1 MPAFA
6 FNIYPKGFGNQIQL
20 QDAYG
25 VGRTI
30 VEQFR
35 VHIQQFPEFKSLTGQ
50 AEGFSI
56 LLYSDKDILDN
67 YVLDR
72 VKIEIE
78 SSINLKDDDFVKI
91 LEGFERSGHIC
102 CWRECD
108 PDKNLRDIQLKLLAT
123 NLREELPL
131 SDPYALSES
140 DWVEPI
146 RFILRSDFNMTS
158 TNQKINQILQS
169 WKTVIRTWC
178 PLGIPLPLRNQLRH
192 LILNPLGREVEG
204 RVLRHI

>member
-6 FNIYPKGFGNQIQL
+6 FNIYPKGFGNQIQP

-35 VHIQQFPEFKSLTGQ
+35 VRIRQFPEFKSLTGQ
-50 AEGFSI
+50 EEGFSI
-56 LLYSDKDILDN
+56 LLYDD
-67 YVLDR
+67 DR

-78 SSINLKDDDFVKI
+78 SSMDIKRDDFENI
-91 LEGFERSGHIC
+91 LKGFERSGHIC
-102 CWRECD
+102 CWCHCE
-108 PDKNLRDIQLKLLAT
+108 PDNNIRDIQLKLLAT
-123 NLREELPL
+123 NLREALPL

-146 RFILRSDFNMTS
+146 RFILRLDFNMTS

-169 WKTVIRTWC
+169 WKTKIQTWC
-178 PLGIPLPLRNQLRH
+178 PLGITLPLRDQLGH
-192 LILNPLGREVEG
+192 LILNPFGKDFEI
-204 RVLRHI
+204 RVLQQI

>member
-6 FNIYPKGFGNQIQL
+6 FNIYPKGFGKQIQL

-35 VHIQQFPEFKSLTGQ
+35 VRIRQFPEFKYLRDQ
-50 AEGFSI
+50 VEGFSI
-56 LLYSDKDILDN
+56 LLYPDDN
-67 YVLDR
+67 INDR

-78 SSINLKDDDFVKI
+78 TSINLKEDDFFRI

-102 CWRECD
+102 CWRPCE
-108 PDKNLRDIQLKLLAT
+108 PDKNIRDIQLKLLAT
-123 NLREELPL
+123 NLREALPS

-140 DWVEPI
+140 DWVELI
-146 RFILRSDFNMTS
+146 RFILRLNFDMTNP
-158 TNQKINQILQS
+158 NQRIDQILQS
-169 WKTVIRTWC
+169 WKTIIQTWC
-178 PLGIPLPLRNQLRH
+178 PLGIPLPLRDQLRH
-192 LILNPLGREVEG
+192 LILNPLGYDFERK
-204 RVLRHI
+204 VLQQI

>member
-6 FNIYPKGFGNQIQL
+6 FNVYPKGFGNQVQL

-35 VHIQQFPEFKSLTGQ
+35 VHIRQFPEFKYLTGQ
-50 AEGFSI
+50 VEGFSI
-56 LLYSDKDILDN
+56 LLYSDDN
-67 YVLDR
+67 ISDR

-78 SSINLKDDDFVKI
+78 SSISSIKKDDFENI
-91 LEGFERSGHIC
+91 LKGSERSGHIC
-102 CWRECD
+102 CWRHCE
-108 PDKNLRDIQLKLLAT
+108 PDNNIRDIQLKLLAT

-131 SDPYALSES
+131 SDPYALSKS

-146 RFILRSDFNMTS
+146 RFILRQDFNMTS
-158 TNQKINQILQS
+158 SNQKINQIHQS
-169 WKTVIRTWC
+169 WKTIIQTWC
-178 PLGIPLPLRNQLRH
+178 PLGIPLPLRDQLCH
-192 LILNPLGREVEG
+192 LILNPRGYDFEG
-204 RVLRHI
+204 RVLQQI